1 MGIAEPSATSAVSA
15 AAGWSPVDLFTDDPE
30 RRAWHLAEAVIGLDE
45 PAAGLLTAD
54 RALHKGDPVR
64 AVRALLRVADLSP
77 HGVDRGR
84 RLAVAAYGAADAA
97 WQDHLLPY
105 LPSNAGASMV
115 SAYTT
120 ADWWRP
126 PGRAVTG
133 ADRPR
138 MSMAGGTAI
147 SRLVPVSR

>member
-1 MGIAEPSATSAVSA
+1 MTDGGAARLPAPLIGVVAVALGFIICSTAGGIAT
-15 AAGWSPVDLFTDDPE
+15 LF
-30 RRAWHLAEAVIGLDE
+30 
-45 PAAGLLTAD
+45 GLL
-54 RALHKGDPVR
+54 LVLPGLG
-64 AVRALLRVADLSP
+64 LLLPAS
-77 HGVDRGR
+77 
-84 RLAVAAYGAADAA
+84 

-120 ADWWRP
+120 AEWWRP